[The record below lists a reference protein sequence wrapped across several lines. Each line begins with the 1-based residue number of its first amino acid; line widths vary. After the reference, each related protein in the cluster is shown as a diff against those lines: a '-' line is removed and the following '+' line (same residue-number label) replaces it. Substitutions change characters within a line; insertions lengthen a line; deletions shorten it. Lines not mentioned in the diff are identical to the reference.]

1 MKDEILIVGAFGFD
15 TMDTGGQ
22 PVKTRELY
30 YGLQEAIG
38 EEKVHSLETIGW
50 KKHPI
55 KLFLDF
61 FRKARKAKAIIMLP
75 AHNGVAVFS
84 RLLVFAK
91 KLFHCRI
98 YYDVIG
104 GWLPEKLA
112 ESKRLG
118 SWLFCFNGIWV
129 ETTTMK
135 ENLLKS
141 GLTNLFVIRNF
152 KTLTPVSMNEIGK
165 NERDTLKLCT
175 FSRVVREKG
184 IEDAVRAVI
193 STRQEFPVSLDIYG
207 PIDNGY
213 AMEFEELQKT
223 FPEYIHYQGVAS
235 PANSVNVLKEYD
247 ALLFPTRYA
256 TEGIPGTIVDAYAA
270 GVPVISSR
278 WNSYGD
284 VVEENV
290 TGVGYEIGDIQGLR
304 DCIRRFCTN
313 REELKRMSKAC
324 RKKYDSYSKGVVI
337 SQIVD
342 IIGL

>member
-1 MKDEILIVGAFGFD
+1 MKDEILIVGAFGFE

-30 YGLQEAIG
+30 YGLQEVLG
-38 EEKVHSLETIGW
+38 NEKVHSLETIGW
-50 KKHPI
+50 KKHPAN
-55 KLFLDF
+55 LFLDF
-61 FRKARKAKAIIMLP
+61 FRKARETKAIIMLP
-75 AHNGVAVFS
+75 AHNGLAVFS

-112 ESKRLG
+112 ENKRLG
-118 SWLFCFNGIWV
+118 SWLSCFDGIWV

-135 ENLLKS
+135 EKLVKS
-141 GLTNLFVIRNF
+141 GLSNLFVIRNF
-152 KTLTPVSMNEIGK
+152 KTLTPVSMNEINKG
-165 NERDTLKLCT
+165 ERDSLKLCT

-184 IEDAVRAVI
+184 IEDAIQAVI
-193 STRQEFPVSLDIYG
+193 SVRKELPVSLDIYG
-207 PIDNGY
+207 PIDKGY
-213 AMEFEELQKT
+213 VVEFEELQKT
-223 FPEYIHYQGVAS
+223 FPEYIHYQGVAD
-235 PANSVNVLKEYD
+235 PTDSVNVLKEYD
-247 ALLFPTRYA
+247 ALLFPTHYA
-256 TEGIPGTIVDAYAA
+256 TEGVPGTIVDAYAA
-270 GVPVISSR
+270 GIPVISSR

-290 TGVGYEIGDIQGLR
+290 TGIGYEMGDIQGLR
-304 DCIRRFCTN
+304 DCMRRFCAN
-313 REELKRMSKAC
+313 KDELKRMSKAC
-324 RKKYDSYSKGVVI
+324 RKKYDSYSKDTVI